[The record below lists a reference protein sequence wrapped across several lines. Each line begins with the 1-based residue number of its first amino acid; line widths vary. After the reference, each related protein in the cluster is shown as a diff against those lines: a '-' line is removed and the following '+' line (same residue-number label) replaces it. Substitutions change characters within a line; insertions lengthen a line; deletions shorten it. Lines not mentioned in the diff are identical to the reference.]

1 MQALYAPPWPVP
13 ADPVAGFTSTQLACA
28 DFAQLG
34 RSSRIGKADQALGNP
49 RRDAGMTRYA
59 KRHDS
64 GFHVDA
70 ACLRAW
76 GASTASRTAP
86 VQAEYQSRRPRSTS
100 SLTPILMEPPL
111 RPRPWRPPSNRGLF
125 LEVGP
130 GYRGHQSSPQGE
142 RTPGRTQYT
151 RFPLP
156 WHYHP
161 ILPTDTRKNY
171 KVPIRFHRK

>member
-1 MQALYAPPWPVP
+1 MLRLRHE
-13 ADPVAGFTSTQLACA
+13 ADDRPDHFQVYTGQV
-28 DFAQLG
+28 
-34 RSSRIGKADQALGNP
+34 RIGTIYKTSGNQW
-49 RRDAGMTRYA
+49 Y
-59 KRHDS
+59 
-64 GFHVDA
+64 
-70 ACLRAW
+70 W
-76 GASTASRTAP
+76 GLNG
-86 VQAEYQSRRPRSTS
+86 VQNGPGEAEYQSRRPRSTS

-125 LEVGP
+125 LEVGT
-130 GYRGHQSSPQGE
+130 GYRGHQSNPQGE